1 MTTQEAIEA
10 IQVEGLEIKG
20 KARRFQEF
28 FEGLVIAEEALEKQ
42 IPKKPNIHE
51 GFMTVARC
59 PVCNEITAFKNE
71 YCSGCGQKLDWSKR
85 DD

>member
-1 MTTQEAIEA
+1 MWLRHEYG
-10 IQVEGLEIKG
+10 EGNENVKT
-20 KARRFQEF
+20 
-28 FEGLVIAEEALEKQ
+28 VVEALEKQ
-42 IPKKPNIHE
+42 IPKRPNIHE